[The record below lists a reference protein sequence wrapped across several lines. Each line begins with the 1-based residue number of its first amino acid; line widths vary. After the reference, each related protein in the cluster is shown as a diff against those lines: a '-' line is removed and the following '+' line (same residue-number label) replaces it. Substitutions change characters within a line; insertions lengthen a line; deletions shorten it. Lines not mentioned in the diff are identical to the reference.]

1 MKFDRLVGFIVFQQ
15 IRVILLYHK
24 GNRFRITQRGIH
36 ALDTYTKIDDLLV
49 RKTLHKTMNRSER
62 FGPFHKISSIM
73 WNIKSGTYL
82 TR

>member
-1 MKFDRLVGFIVFQQ
+1 MKFDRFISFIIFQQ
-15 IRVILLYHK
+15 IRGILLYHRGK
-24 GNRFRITQRGIH
+24 RFRITQRGIP
-36 ALDTYTKIDDLLV
+36 ALNTYTKIDDLWV

-62 FGPFHKISSIM
+62 FGFHKISSIM